1 MNTSAYQY
9 SPQYLAEDRGP
20 TIIATASLM
29 IIFCTVFVGLRY
41 YARYLTLTKFGA
53 EDVIIPFAL
62 LAEVGLCTVGIL
74 MVKKAGTGRHLAFN
88 IERDPDGF
96 TKHAKGIIVNEFL
109 HPAAVAFSKLVVV
122 ILYLR
127 VFTNK
132 LERGIAWGLFA
143 VIIATFI
150 SFFVATCLQCTPF
163 SYSWDKSIPEG
174 HCFDT
179 LAFGY
184 SSSVP
189 NIATDLVVIFL
200 PIRTVLDL
208 KVSTVRKIGLILIFL
223 TGSVGI
229 IASIVRTVVF
239 TKTDI
244 LDDVTFTNV
253 PLVNWTIIEPG
264 LYLLAACA
272 LSFKPLFRMVAKALH
287 LGPVL
292 AHTKSALNRTSHN
305 KTNQTQQKDIHMGT
319 FKSGSGGSFTKLS
332 DSADGEG
339 NDADDRDQEHSVWVK
354 KVSGQKNGTSDG
366 ALNVVVTRTIE
377 IQSEDLES
385 GPQARSGDH
394 IHYNTKISR
403 AE

>member
-1 MNTSAYQY
+1 MSAPAAQY
-9 SPQYLAEDRGP
+9 SPQYLNEDHGP

-29 IIFCTVFVGLRY
+29 IILCTVFVGLRY
-41 YARYLTLTKFGA
+41 YARYLTSTQFGA

-62 LAEVGLCTVGIL
+62 LAEVGLCVVGIL
-74 MVKKAGTGRHLAFN
+74 MVKEAGTGRHLAFN
-88 IERDPDGF
+88 IQRDPDSF
-96 TKHAKGIIVNEFL
+96 TKHFKGIIVNEFL
-109 HPAAVAFSKLVVV
+109 HPAAVAFPKLVVV

-132 LERGIAWGLFA
+132 LERGIAWGLFG

-150 SFFVATCLQCTPF
+150 SFFVATCVQCTPF
-163 SYSWDKSIPEG
+163 AYSWDKSIPG
-174 HCFDT
+174 GRCFDT
-179 LAFGY
+179 VAFAY

-189 NIATDLVVIFL
+189 NIVTDLVVVFL

-208 KVSTVRKIGLILIFL
+208 KISTVRKTGLMLIFL

-229 IASIVRTVVF
+229 IASVVRTVVF
-239 TKTDI
+239 AKTNI
-244 LDDVTFTNV
+244 LDDITFTNV
-253 PLVNWTIIEPG
+253 PLINWTIIEPG

-287 LGPVL
+287 LGSVL
-292 AHTKSALNRTSHN
+292 THTKSALNKTSLH
-305 KTNQTQQKDIHMGT
+305 KTNQAQQKDIHMET
-319 FKSGSGGSFTKLS
+319 FKSGSSGGFTKLS

-339 NDADDRDQEHSVWVK
+339 NDADGRDRDHAVWFTKSPGHK
-354 KVSGQKNGTSDG
+354 KGMSDG
-366 ALNVVVTRTIE
+366 ALSVVVTRTIE

-385 GPQARSGDH
+385 GPQVRTRDH
-394 IHYNTKISR
+394 VHYNTKVSR